1 MEDVLNMKVALQLD
15 RATFLAD
22 VQKIARDAGKDIEK
36 PFLNLTK
43 MMGSTAA
50 RLGKD
55 FTEAM
60 RKGMDVRDVERWGKK
75 IEDAIE
81 KGNKSLKEGAVIQE
95 RINKLKEQGQTDAVK
110 AEIEQHRTQ
119 LANINKQ
126 EELRSSAMHRRIQE
140 ELESESRVAT
150 RRIAYAKQ
158 YNEFMR
164 KSFVDQADTFRDS
177 MAKTFEHLK
186 GGDLLGLNKSA
197 FGTLRNVGSKMQ
209 QKGIDRRMEEGGS
222 AGMGEKMGAAIA
234 GISGAA
240 LAIGAVAG
248 GMLLLVKTLID
259 ADNQAKEMNKEL
271 LQSSGALDLVSGSTG
286 DLTGALKANRDAIFS
301 QTSALEAGAK
311 AVMQLGLTSKEY
323 QGVLQKFAETGITWS
338 KMAEGAE
345 DVGKAYANHVTRAT
359 TIARMFGLQLDAATE
374 SMANNMQELGQSVDS
389 VAESFAVVG
398 KYAQESGYGTKRFYN
413 MVQQA
418 TSGMTMYNVRLEDTA
433 ALMMRLTR
441 VLGMKGGAEFHAQ
454 MAKGLGDESYQD
466 RTKRILTTGEGT
478 TKRVL
483 DKQATSGAAMLAES
497 LKGLKGVPNE
507 LKGLSG
513 PELKEALSQM
523 SQGRAD
529 DLMFQLRGQ
538 GQQGTA
544 AAERMDSV
552 RKTARGATAKGGLN
566 RRLSMEATG
575 LSGLG
580 TGGTMAM
587 ELNKMK
593 GIGGMSLLNDEDFQ
607 KRGLELKM
615 AMEAQGVSAPE
626 QERRMKVV
634 GDVRAGMRAAKGAT
648 GADAQRIAKS
658 TGLMA
663 DAQGNLHQ
671 AVQGEDG
678 KYSATGA
685 AIDDMTDALYTW
697 GESQDNNEKA
707 RKEMLTRQEE
717 LSKQVAE
724 NTYDLTNLVKDS
736 VLGVLNKIAGYVS
749 DVLVFLNL
757 KEDTGLGANGTKARN
772 SEIARKDTLIGGF
785 QEDIQKGKDKIKAY
799 KESLLKTDDPEE
811 KKRIQADID
820 AEQKRISTSQGALSE
835 TQDEKDKLEKTTG
848 FASSSHKAAFELM
861 GGNASAMS
869 KVSSMSEGQAKDYID
884 LQKKKGAAAEAA
896 ASPASAIESGQMA
909 TPGAEISVDPRE
921 QTEYQKAQDDYN
933 KKYEKGNTK
942 AQREDKK
949 LLQANN
955 TSLSDIF
962 GVLKKSIESNKNMAL
977 LQSLQAAGI
986 AIDPATAA
994 ALSGAGS
1001 AADRGKV
1008 LDGLNL
1014 SPDVRAAFNVE
1025 DAYIPAGLANTVSYS
1040 GPGGGANLSLA
1051 KGDAIAIV
1059 NENSGRGGGSGG
1071 AAVSINMTFNGP
1083 ADAPQVRD
1091 ATLSALKQFYG
1102 QISGTAATHSR

>member
-140 ELESESRVAT
+140 ELESENRVAT

-186 GGDLLGLNKSA
+186 GGDLLGINKSA

-466 RTKRILTTGEGT
+466 RTKRILTTGKGT
-478 TKRVL
+478 TRGIL
-483 DKQATSGAAMLAES
+483 GKQAESSAAMLAES
-497 LKGLKGVPNE
+497 LKGLKGGAGV
-507 LKGLSG
+507 LTGLSG
-513 PELKEALSQM
+513 GDLRKKLSTMKQDEV
-523 SQGRAD
+523 D

-544 AAERMDSV
+544 AAERLDAA
-552 RKTARGATAKGGLN
+552 RKATRGGAAGSSLTE
-566 RRLSMEATG
+566 MATG

-593 GIGGMSLLNDEDFQ
+593 GIGGMSLLNEKDFQ
-607 KRGLELKM
+607 SRGIELKM
-615 AMEAQGVSAPE
+615 AMEAQGVSAAE
-626 QERRMKVV
+626 QEKRIKVL
-634 GDVRAGMRAAKGAT
+634 GDVRSGMKAAKGAT
-648 GADAQRIAKS
+648 GAEAQRIAKS

-685 AIDDMTDALYTW
+685 AIGDMTDALFAW

-707 RKEMLTRQEE
+707 RKDMLTRQEE

-772 SEIARKDTLIGGF
+772 SAIARKDSLIGGF
-785 QEDIQKGKDKIKAY
+785 QDDIQKGKDKIKSY
-799 KESLLKTDDPEE
+799 KDSLLRTDDPEE
-811 KKRIQADID
+811 KKRIQADIE
-820 AEQKRISTSQGALSE
+820 AEQRRISASQGALSE
-835 TQDEKDKLEKTTG
+835 TQAEKDKLEKTTN

-869 KVSSMSEGQAKDYID
+869 KIDGMSEEQAKDYVD
-884 LQKKKGAAAEAA
+884 LQKKKSAAKSAGSQDVSLEGAGNILGGILKPFVGLSDHTKEDA
-896 ASPASAIESGQMA
+896 
-909 TPGAEISVDPRE
+909 D
-921 QTEYQKAQDDYN
+921 KAQEDYN
-933 KKYEKGNTK
+933 KKYEKGDTK

-1008 LDGLNL
+1008 LDGLN
-1014 SPDVRAAFNVE
+1014 
-1025 DAYIPAGLANTVSYS
+1025 
-1040 GPGGGANLSLA
+1040 
-1051 KGDAIAIV
+1051 
-1059 NENSGRGGGSGG
+1059 
-1071 AAVSINMTFNGP
+1071 
-1083 ADAPQVRD
+1083 
-1091 ATLSALKQFYG
+1091 
-1102 QISGTAATHSR
+1102 